1 MSREHIL
8 YAHRRNG
15 DGTYDSICWVCYRT
29 VSHQFREADLAAE
42 EASHVCKAEDL
53 LPRFQQ
59 SEQGTRKRDA

>member
-29 VSHQFREADLAAE
+29 VSHKVREADLAVE
-42 EASHVCKAEDL
+42 EAAHVCKPEDL
-53 LPRFQQ
+53 LQRF
-59 SEQGTRKRDA
+59 SESKPSHKREA